1 MSRHTAENDKGHK
14 FVYGFDGPLSYYFLD
29 RVYPDGRFR
38 HVVGLCSFPPVYGS
52 ALNLLEFLDKFRVE
66 IPEEHRDL
74 LMLDLPI

>member
-1 MSRHTAENDKGHK
+1 VSRHTATNDKGHQ
-14 FVYGFDGPLSYYFLD
+14 FVYGFDEPLSYYFLD

-38 HVVGLCSFPPVYGS
+38 HIVGLCSFPPVYGS

-66 IPEEHRDL
+66 VPEAHREL